1 MSLISSKMFPIG
13 TGIAFGGEAS
23 AYTAEQSNVFSGA
36 GNFTLPPGD
45 WWLEP
50 NADITFEYS
59 VDGGTTWSA
68 GIATTGLPFIRSDGA
83 NVRLV
88 ASAATTAKYFGPA

>member
-23 AYTAEQSNVFSGA
+23 AYVVGSNVFASA
-36 GNFTLPPGD
+36 GNFTLPAGD
-45 WWLEP
+45 WWIEP
-50 NADITFEYS
+50 NADITLEYS
-59 VDGGTTWSA
+59 KDGGTTWSS
-68 GIATTGLPFIRSDGA
+68 GFATTYMPFIRSDGA

-88 ASAATTAKYFGPA
+88 ASAATTADFFGPA